1 MHGRPRNL
9 LLVTDGDGGN
19 APAQEKRMKLRYA
32 GVCRECSYDLPA
44 GTKAVYGVSS
54 KTVRC
59 LQCADP
65 AGTPAQTF
73 SAEAAAEVALDHL
86 DGVAGSS
93 ARREHQRRKASREE
107 RIRGRHPKLG
117 GVILALSDDPQS
129 TRAWAVGAQ
138 GEERLG
144 RRLDTLGSPLVRV
157 LHDRRIPGT
166 RANIDHVVICPS
178 GVFVIDAKR
187 YKGRPHLRAEA
198 GLFSP
203 RTEKLIVGNRDCSR
217 LVDGVLKQAELVRR
231 ALAEPD
237 TAVVSVLCF
246 VEADWPLIGG
256 DFHTRDVYVTW
267 PKKLAARINRPGQ
280 LPEPRIEAMQRRLAE
295 AFPAA

>member
-1 MHGRPRNL
+1 MHGWPRNL
-9 LLVTDGDGGN
+9 LLVTDGVGGN
-19 APAQEKRMKLRYA
+19 WPTQEKRLNLRYA
-32 GVCRECSYDLPA
+32 GVCRECADELPA
-44 GTKAVYGVSS
+44 GTRAVYEVAS

-59 LQCADP
+59 LECP
-65 AGTPAQTF
+65 GP
-73 SAEAAAEVALDHL
+73 AAALPQTPTAEVPTEVALEPL
-86 DGVAGSS
+86 DGVAGFS
-93 ARREHQRRKASREE
+93 ARQEHQRRKAAREE
-107 RIRGRHPKLG
+107 RIRALHPKLG

-129 TRAWAVGAQ
+129 TRAWAVGAH

-144 RRLDTLGSPLVRV
+144 RRLDTLAGPLVRV
-157 LHDRRIPGT
+157 LHDRRIPAS

-187 YKGRPHLRAEA
+187 YTGRPHLRTEG

-203 RTEKLIVGNRDCSR
+203 GTEKLIVGSRDCSR

-231 ALAEPD
+231 ALAEPV

-267 PKKLAARINRPGQ
+267 PKKLAARISRPGQ
-280 LPEPRIEAMQRRLAE
+280 LTEPRIAAMQRRLAE